1 MEELQLVREM
11 AESGIIYAVG
21 AVVVVRAVKQ
31 FLNKRNGKPVAVSTV
46 KQQAQVCGKVFEGIQ
61 KRLEAGDT
69 QMKEM
74 RNEASD
80 RHGELMRAVGR
91 LEGLANGRGHR

>member
-1 MEELQLVREM
+1 MVREM

-31 FLNKRNGKPVAVSTV
+31 FLNKRNGKPEAVNTV

-61 KRLEAGDT
+61 RRLEAGDT

-74 RNEASD
+74 LERQTDNHSEVI
-80 RHGELMRAVGR
+80 RAIGR
-91 LEGLANGRGHR
+91 LEGLANGRGRG